1 MSVSVCFDDDLLWMH
16 SHIAP
21 LCILSKLHV
30 LDGTSLLQQS
40 ASNAEPWGSS
50 HPVSRASAADGL
62 TVLRTH
68 CTALL
73 KRATAV
79 PAASDASSAA
89 TSPSVAVSSLAVASV
104 SASAAAPT
112 AVQAAPAAATMDSLS
127 DLDEVDPDG
136 DGKTASAFGVPV
148 FIDSLADL
156 ISDHGEVAVVNW
168 LRLLQGGECTGP

>member
-1 MSVSVCFDDDLLWMH
+1 MSVLVCVDDDLLWMH

-21 LCILSKLHV
+21 LCIISKLHV

-40 ASNAEPWGSS
+40 DSNAEPWGSS
-50 HPVSRASAADGL
+50 HPVSRASAVHGL

-73 KRATAV
+73 KRAAAAPTTSDE
-79 PAASDASSAA
+79 AASLSSSSSSAA
-89 TSPSVAVSSLAVASV
+89 VSSHAV
-104 SASAAAPT
+104 ASAAAAVTPT
-112 AVQAAPAAATMDSLS
+112 AALPAATMDSLS
-127 DLDEVDPDG
+127 DLDEVDADG

-168 LRLLQGGECTGP
+168 VRLLQAGECADP